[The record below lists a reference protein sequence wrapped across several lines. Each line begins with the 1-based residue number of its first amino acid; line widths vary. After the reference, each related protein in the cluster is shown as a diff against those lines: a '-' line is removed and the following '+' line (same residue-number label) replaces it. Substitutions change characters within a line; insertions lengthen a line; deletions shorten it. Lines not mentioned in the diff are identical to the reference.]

1 MFLLL
6 SSGSVVNLWSNLQL
20 LMTSS
25 ELTSGVPDFVLKCTS
40 LLLAFVM
47 AWFSF
52 GSCESMTQFARYLA
66 KVQNNRIYIPY
77 LKNSFIG

>member
-1 MFLLL
+1 M
-6 SSGSVVNLWSNLQL
+6 

-40 LLLAFVM
+40 LLLALVM

-66 KVQNNRIYIPY
+66 KVSS
-77 LKNSFIG
+77 KNGQINTAILNILFCRSMKF

>member
-1 MFLLL
+1 MLSLLMFLLL
-6 SSGSVVNLWSNLQL
+6 SSGSVMNLYSNLQM

-40 LLLAFVM
+40 LLLALVM

-52 GSCESMTQFARYLA
+52 GSCETMTRFARYLA
-66 KVQNNRIYIPY
+66 RVGKKIKI
-77 LKNSFIG
+77 

>member
-6 SSGSVVNLWSNLQL
+6 SSGSVMNLYSNLQIM

-40 LLLAFVM
+40 LLLALVM

-52 GSCESMTQFARYLA
+52 GSCETMTQFARYLA
-66 KVQNNRIYIPY
+66 RV
-77 LKNSFIG
+77 G